1 MPVAATEGGD
11 AATFPL
17 HGFVQATP
25 GQSSVTVTVGYE
37 APSGSSIRRLRIVL
51 IGPGLSMQL
60 FEAAD
65 AGQRV
70 DWFGEASNL
79 SSGTYTIRI
88 EADVEQNGHL
98 TSGVVE
104 RAVAVRP
111 VSEPRIS
118 LARPERRPPEFPGV
132 AGSST
137 RRLTSAESVTDGDIG
152 TSVIEPVPRSAEVVV
167 YGGSPSGVMAAVA
180 AARTGASVI
189 LIESTGHVGGM
200 MANGLTAT
208 DYGHPQTIGGIT
220 DEFFD
225 RIEAFEGS
233 AYGRWRFQPS
243 SAEAILLTM
252 LSQAGVALV
261 VGEPL
266 RETNGV
272 EMDGTTIRRIHTTGR
287 TIEGGIF
294 IDASYEGDLM
304 ALAGVSHRTGR
315 ESSAEYGEMRA
326 GVGVSASV
334 FSVPVGLDAAVPLA
348 APTGSV
354 GSGDNR
360 IQYSNFRLCFSKD
373 VANQVPF
380 EAPANYDPSDYD
392 LAAAYIASRVS
403 RGHTPD
409 ITWFLWP
416 VATTNG
422 KFDVNNNGPVS
433 IGIHGLNTEYPN
445 GSYEKREEIA
455 ADLERYTR
463 GFLHFLHSDSRV
475 PSLIRS
481 QMAAYGLCADEF
493 VDNGNW
499 PRLFY
504 LREGRRMVGRHVV
517 DERDVLVERV
527 KPDTIAIASYAFDS
541 HHISRWI
548 DANRQLRLEGGFWSG
563 RAAATRWSIPYR
575 SLTPSADEATN
586 LLVSVTASATH
597 VADASLRMEPQYML
611 MGEAAGT
618 AAAIASA
625 GFGTQGQASMAVQ
638 EVPVE
643 SLRAALRSRG
653 SIVDNYIF
661 WDVVSTPFRG
671 DIERTFLHGVT
682 FGCSPLNFC
691 PALATTREVMAAW
704 LANAL
709 ELPRATSDYFTD
721 DETSPYEDAINRIA
735 AAGITAGCS
744 ATTFCPTGSVTRGQM
759 AAFLTRAFRLPWTAR
774 DYFTDDE
781 TSIFEGDINRLALSG
796 ITAGCGRM
804 RFCPAG
810 IVSREQ
816 MAAFLWRAVR

>member
-1 MPVAATEGGD
+1 
-11 AATFPL
+11 
-17 HGFVQATP
+17 
-25 GQSSVTVTVGYE
+25 
-37 APSGSSIRRLRIVL
+37 
-51 IGPGLSMQL
+51 
-60 FEAAD
+60 
-65 AGQRV
+65 
-70 DWFGEASNL
+70 
-79 SSGTYTIRI
+79 
-88 EADVEQNGHL
+88 
-98 TSGVVE
+98 
-104 RAVAVRP
+104 
-111 VSEPRIS
+111 
-118 LARPERRPPEFPGV
+118 
-132 AGSST
+132 
-137 RRLTSAESVTDGDIG
+137 
-152 TSVIEPVPRSAEVVV
+152 
-167 YGGSPSGVMAAVA
+167 
-180 AARTGASVI
+180 
-189 LIESTGHVGGM
+189 
-200 MANGLTAT
+200 
-208 DYGHPQTIGGIT
+208 
-220 DEFFD
+220 
-225 RIEAFEGS
+225 
-233 AYGRWRFQPS
+233 
-243 SAEAILLTM
+243 
-252 LSQAGVALV
+252 
-261 VGEPL
+261 
-266 RETNGV
+266 
-272 EMDGTTIRRIHTTGR
+272 
-287 TIEGGIF
+287 
-294 IDASYEGDLM
+294 
-304 ALAGVSHRTGR
+304 
-315 ESSAEYGEMRA
+315 
-326 GVGVSASV
+326 
-334 FSVPVGLDAAVPLA
+334 
-348 APTGSV
+348 
-354 GSGDNR
+354 
-360 IQYSNFRLCFSKD
+360 
-373 VANQVPF
+373 
-380 EAPANYDPSDYD
+380 
-392 LAAAYIASRVS
+392 
-403 RGHTPD
+403 
-409 ITWFLWP
+409 
-416 VATTNG
+416 
-422 KFDVNNNGPVS
+422 
-433 IGIHGLNTEYPN
+433 
-445 GSYEKREEIA
+445 
-455 ADLERYTR
+455 
-463 GFLHFLHSDSRV
+463 
-475 PSLIRS
+475 
-481 QMAAYGLCADEF
+481 
-493 VDNGNW
+493 
-499 PRLFY
+499 
-504 LREGRRMVGRHVV
+504 MVGRHVV

-618 AAAIASA
+618 AAAMASA

-682 FGCSPLNFC
+682 FGCSPINFC

-721 DETSPYEDAINRIA
+721 DETSPHEDAINRIA